1 MNKKTTLTGIPR
13 TIQVML
19 AVGGLL
25 LLLPLLVCVA
35 ILIKISSSGPI
46 LFCQRR
52 VGRNGREFTLYK
64 LRTMSVKQSGPLV
77 TAATDS
83 RITPLGKWLRK
94 SKIDELPEL
103 WNIVIGDMSFVGPR
117 PEVCK
122 LVNYDN
128 PMWREVL
135 QVRPGI
141 TDPVTLKFRNEEVL
155 LAKVFDKEAYY
166 MEVVQPYKLKGYVNF
181 LRKKSWKTDVKII
194 AQTFKAI
201 VLPRTA
207 PPPTHEELKWSFIE

>member
-13 TIQVML
+13 AIEVT
-19 AVGGLL
+19 AAAGGLL
-25 LLLPLLVCVA
+25 LLLPLLICVA
-35 ILIKISSSGPI
+35 ILIKTTSPGPI
-46 LFCQRR
+46 LFRQRR
-52 VGRNGREFTLYK
+52 VGRNGEEFTLYK
-64 LRTMSVKQSGPLV
+64 LRTMSGKQSGPLV

-83 RITPLGKWLRK
+83 RITSFGKWLRK

-103 WNIVIGDMSFVGPR
+103 WNIIIGDMSFVGPR
-117 PEVCK
+117 PEVSK
-122 LVNYDN
+122 LVNYDD
-128 PMWREVL
+128 PIWQEVL

-181 LRKKSWKTDVKII
+181 LRKKTWKTDIKIL

-201 VLPRTA
+201 VFPRTA